1 MEKKSR
7 TEYSVLNIVT
17 GLGGYAVNTVVG
29 LICRMIFTR
38 TLSADYLGVSGL
50 FTNILTM
57 LSLAELGIGSAIV
70 YALYKPLAT
79 DDREKIAS
87 LVHFYGKCYQEGTN
101 EMVIQAMLLVA
112 VLGASGQQ
120 GNSGSLL
127 RPSNK
132 RFFVC
137 YVLNSCSS
145 RSCSDFTISV
155 HNNQMFRAKIYR
167 AILWTWTIF

>member
-17 GLGGYAVNTVVG
+17 GLGGYVVNTVVG
-29 LICRMIFTR
+29 LVCRMIFTR

-87 LVHFYGKCYQEGTN
+87 LVRFYGKCY
-101 EMVIQAMLLVA
+101 
-112 VLGASGQQ
+112 
-120 GNSGSLL
+120 
-127 RPSNK
+127 R
-132 RFFVC
+132 
-137 YVLNSCSS
+137 
-145 RSCSDFTISV
+145 
-155 HNNQMFRAKIYR
+155 
-167 AILWTWTIF
+167 

>member
-1 MEKKSR
+1 MLAPTSCVQGPGARLPQTRSGRGLSTLPCLISSMSKSC
-7 TEYSVLNIVT
+7 SVPT
-17 GLGGYAVNTVVG
+17 
-29 LICRMIFTR
+29 CKM
-38 TLSADYLGVSGL
+38 
-50 FTNILTM
+50 
-57 LSLAELGIGSAIV
+57 
-70 YALYKPLAT
+70 
-79 DDREKIAS
+79 
-87 LVHFYGKCYQEGTN
+87 EGTN

-167 AILWTWTIF
+167 AILWSLTIFLCLLKVIVISFVAL